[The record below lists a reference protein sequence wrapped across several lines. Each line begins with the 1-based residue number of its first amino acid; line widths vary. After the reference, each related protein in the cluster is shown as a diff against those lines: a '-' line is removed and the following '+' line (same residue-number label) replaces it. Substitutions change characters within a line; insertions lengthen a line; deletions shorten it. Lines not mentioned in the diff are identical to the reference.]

1 MNNGTNVQR
10 VLIERNGTSI
20 RGNINSIQLTST
32 LTSLDNKIAIKWKLN
47 DFQMYLNGV
56 KVSEITSG
64 SSPTGLD
71 RLSFEIGGALG
82 LYFYGRCKT
91 VAVFKEALSDTEL
104 ACLTSTNNREIFLNY
119 YYRMQYVGA
128 NTEALSCAEQTFNI

>member
-1 MNNGTNVQR
+1 MYVNG
-10 VLIERNGTSI
+10 IEV
-20 RGNINSIQLTST
+20 ST
-32 LTSLDNKIAIKWKLN
+32 D
-47 DFQMYLNGV
+47 
-56 KVSEITSG
+56 TSG
-64 SSPTGLD
+64 AAPVGLKELAFD
-71 RLSFEIGGALG
+71 NGAG
-82 LYFYGRCKT
+82 SADFYGRCKT

>member
-1 MNNGTNVQR
+1 MVG
-10 VLIERNGTSI
+10 G
-20 RGNINSIQLTST
+20 
-32 LTSLDNKIAIKWKLN
+32 
-47 DFQMYLNGV
+47 
-56 KVSEITSG
+56 G
-64 SSPTGLD
+64 SSP
-71 RLSFEIGGALG
+71 
-82 LYFYGRCKT
+82 FYGNAKT

>member
-1 MNNGTNVQR
+1 MRAR
-10 VLIERNGTSI
+10 VTVS
-20 RGNINSIQLTST
+20 NINSLNQTFSVDDIKSF
-32 LTSLDNKIAIKWKLN
+32 NKIAIKYKVN
-47 DFQMYLNGV
+47 DFAIWLNGV
-56 KVSEITSG
+56 EVFADTSG
-64 SSPTGLD
+64 DVPIGLD
-71 RLSFEIGGALG
+71 KLQFDSGGG
-82 LYFYGRCKT
+82 VSNFYGKCKT